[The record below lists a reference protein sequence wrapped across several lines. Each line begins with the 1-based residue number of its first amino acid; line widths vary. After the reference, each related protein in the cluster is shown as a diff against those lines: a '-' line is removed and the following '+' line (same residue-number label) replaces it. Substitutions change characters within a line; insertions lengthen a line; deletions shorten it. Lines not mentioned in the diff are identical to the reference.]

1 LEACGITSARGENLE
16 VKFTGGVLY
25 RIDPDG
31 AVSERKRGL
40 GITNT
45 LAWSPDYRT
54 FYFADSTA
62 NAIYS
67 CVYDERIGAISGE
80 KAFIVD
86 FLQGHPD
93 GSAIDAQGYI
103 WNARNGGGCFDQ
115 GGSRRPR

>member
-1 LEACGITSARGENLE
+1 VE
-16 VKFTGGVLY
+16 FTGGVLY